1 MKPYTC
7 PICGGKL
14 NIRIGA
20 DKAECDSCG
29 RLHEI
34 DAADVARYR
43 EVYSSAERAMRQ
55 NTAAGYADAIRQL
68 QGIAFIDE
76 ARDKIKECERC
87 LNELRASRLQR
98 QEANRLSDKRST
110 RLGILLLIL
119 TLLLCAA
126 ALAGIVYLVV
136 RFVQGTLSK
145 GAMITILAV
154 ALAAI
159 VVSVLGK
166 LFAGRGSDSK

>member
-20 DKAECDSCG
+20 DQAECDSCG
-29 RLHEI
+29 RFQAL

-43 EVYSSAERAMRQ
+43 EIFIGAERAMRQ
-55 NTAAGYADAIRQL
+55 NTAAGYEDAIRQL
-68 QGIAFIDE
+68 QAIAFIDE
-76 ARDKIKECERC
+76 ARDKIKECEQR
-87 LNELRASRLQR
+87 LNELRADRLHR
-98 QEANRLSDKRST
+98 QEANRLSDRRNT
-110 RLGILLLIL
+110 RLGIVLLIL

>member
-1 MKPYTC
+1 MNPNTC

-43 EVYSSAERAMRQ
+43 EVYSSAERLMRQ
-55 NTAAGYADAIRQL
+55 NTAAGYEDAIAKL
-68 QGIAFIDE
+68 QTIVFISE
-76 ARDKIKECERC
+76 ARDKIKECEQL
-87 LNELRASRLQR
+87 LNELRANQLHR
-98 QEANRLSDKRST
+98 QEANRLSDRRNT
-110 RLGILLLIL
+110 RLGIVLLIL
-119 TLLLCAA
+119 TVLLCAA
-126 ALAGIVYLVV
+126 ALAGVVYLVV

-145 GAMITILAV
+145 GTVITILAV
-154 ALAAI
+154 VAVAI
-159 VVSVLGK
+159 IVSVLGR
-166 LFAGRGSDSK
+166 LFAGRGSDS

>member
-1 MKPYTC
+1 MKSYTC

-20 DKAECDSCG
+20 DNAECDSCG

-68 QGIAFIDE
+68 QTIAFIGE
-76 ARDKIKECERC
+76 ARDKIKECEQRF
-87 LNELRASRLQR
+87 NELRANQLQR
-98 QEANRLSDKRST
+98 QEANRLSDRRNT
-110 RLGILLLIL
+110 RLGIVLLIL

-126 ALAGIVYLVV
+126 ALAGVVYLIV
-136 RFVQGTLSK
+136 RWAQGTLSK
-145 GAMITILAV
+145 GAVITILAV
-154 ALAAI
+154 AAAAVI
-159 VVSVLGK
+159 ISVLGR
-166 LFAGRGSDSK
+166 LFAGRGSDS

>member
-1 MKPYTC
+1 MDPFTC

-29 RLHEI
+29 RLAEI

-43 EVYSSAERAMRQ
+43 EVYSSAERLMRQ
-55 NTAAGYADAIRQL
+55 NTAAGYADAITRL
-68 QGIAFIDE
+68 QTIAFIGE
-76 ARDKIKECERC
+76 AQDKIKECEQR
-87 LNELRASRLQR
+87 LNELRADRLHR
-98 QEANRLSDKRST
+98 QEANRLSDRRNT
-110 RLGILLLIL
+110 RLGIVLLIL
-119 TLLLCAA
+119 TVLLCAA

-145 GAMITILAV
+145 GAVITILAV
-154 ALAAI
+154 VLAAI
-159 VVSVLGK
+159 IVSVLGR
-166 LFAGRGSDSK
+166 LFAGRGSDS

>member
-1 MKPYTC
+1 MDPFIC

-29 RLHEI
+29 RLAEI
-34 DAADVARYR
+34 DAADVAQYR
-43 EVYSSAERAMRQ
+43 EVYHSAERVMRQ
-55 NTAAGYADAIRQL
+55 NTAAGYEDAIRQL
-68 QGIAFIDE
+68 QTIAFIDE

-126 ALAGIVYLVV
+126 ALAGIVYLIV
-136 RFVQGTLSK
+136 RWAQGMLSK
-145 GAMITILAV
+145 GTVITILAV
-154 ALAAI
+154 AAAAVI
-159 VVSVLGK
+159 ISVLGR
-166 LFAGRGSDSK
+166 LFAGRGSDS